1 MKALIDDDYILT
13 EGAAWLDVK
22 GFSVRIHST
31 DEGVVVDIYD
41 ATVAKT
47 GDFDLALITSA
58 FAFDHEC
65 NSMEVDHDNISN

>member
-1 MKALIDDDYILT
+1 MKALIDDDYTLV

-22 GFSVRIHST
+22 GFWIRIHST

-47 GDFDLALITSA
+47 GDFDLALVTSA
-58 FAFDHEC
+58 FSFDLEL
-65 NSMEVDHDNISN
+65 SSVDETL